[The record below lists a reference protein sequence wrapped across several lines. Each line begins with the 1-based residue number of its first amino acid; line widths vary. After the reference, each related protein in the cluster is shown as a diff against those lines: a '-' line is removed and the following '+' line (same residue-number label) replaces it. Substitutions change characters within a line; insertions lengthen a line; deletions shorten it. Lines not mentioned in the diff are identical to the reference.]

1 MKVSATDLANDS
13 KAILDRVIVHGEV
26 VEIQCQGKTV
36 AEIRPKVGVSREELA
51 SILGEIHWTEAESRE
66 LHKAIDA
73 ATEICGYAGRD

>member
-1 MKVSATDLANDS
+1 
-13 KAILDRVIVHGEV
+13 
-26 VEIQCQGKTV
+26 
-36 AEIRPKVGVSREELA
+36 VGVSREELA